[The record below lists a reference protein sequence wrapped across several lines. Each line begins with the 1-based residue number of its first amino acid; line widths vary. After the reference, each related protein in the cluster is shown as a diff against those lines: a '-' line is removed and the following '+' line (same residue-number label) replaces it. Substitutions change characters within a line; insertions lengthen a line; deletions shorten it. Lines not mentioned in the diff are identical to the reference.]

1 MPGGKRRLQ
10 GTPGRAVGV
19 APVVDVGGAVSAG
32 GGVGVRRVGG
42 AATVVGRGRVVGV
55 ATVVGLGGA
64 VNAGGGVS
72 VGRVVGAVTVPINS
86 AVVAGA
92 CCLVTTALR
101 PCLCA
106 PLFTGDFVSR

>member
-42 AATVVGRGRVVGV
+42 AATVVG
-55 ATVVGLGGA
+55 
-64 VNAGGGVS
+64 AGGLIS
-72 VGRVVGAVTVPINS
+72 N
-86 AVVAGA
+86 
-92 CCLVTTALR
+92 
-101 PCLCA
+101 
-106 PLFTGDFVSR
+106 